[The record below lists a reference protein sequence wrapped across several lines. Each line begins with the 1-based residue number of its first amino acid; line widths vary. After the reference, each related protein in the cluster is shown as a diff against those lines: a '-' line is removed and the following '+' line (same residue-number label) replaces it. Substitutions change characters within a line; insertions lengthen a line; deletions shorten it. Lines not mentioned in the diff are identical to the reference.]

1 MDQVLRGVPAAE
13 AGLPPHFAFEG
24 GSFANG
30 GAMKISLLAIAY
42 RNAPAA
48 ELRKAVTRAVLST
61 HRHPEAVDF
70 AVVQAAAVQHCLG
83 LARPQDF
90 DPCAFLSEM
99 AARCETE
106 AMARTIGRLRQLLQ
120 VGQLFCNHENRRQS
134 Y

>member
-1 MDQVLRGVPAAE
+1 
-13 AGLPPHFAFEG
+13 
-24 GSFANG
+24 
-30 GAMKISLLAIAY
+30 MKISLLAIAY